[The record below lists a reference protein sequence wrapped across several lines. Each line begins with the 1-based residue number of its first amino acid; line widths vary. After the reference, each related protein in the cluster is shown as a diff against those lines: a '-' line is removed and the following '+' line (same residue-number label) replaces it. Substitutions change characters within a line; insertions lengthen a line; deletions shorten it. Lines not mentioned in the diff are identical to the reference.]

1 MSRRVELNRTALPD
15 FTARQL
21 EAVLALVEYGSFVAA
36 AARLRISQPAL
47 TRTVAHLEAE
57 LGVRLFDRTTRRVQ
71 VTPAGREFAAVADRM
86 LNDLRITVQSV
97 REVAQERRGLVVVSS
112 VMSVAGAVLP
122 RLIARYRADRPG
134 VEIRVRESVH
144 GSVLEDVRSGVAD
157 FGIGYIDELPD
168 FAIGT
173 PLGQETFCVVLPAR
187 HKLAARRTL
196 GLSAISGEPIVALPG
211 DSRTQRTIDAAAAM
225 AGAPLRQLVVVT
237 QIATLLSFVAAGV
250 GLGIV
255 PRGAVRGPLGRQL
268 RVVPLEPRLMRRI
281 GLIALREREPTP
293 AASGLLALLR
303 QRWSRSD

>member
-1 MSRRVELNRTALPD
+1 VSARRALTRTAIPD
-15 FTARQL
+15 FSARQL

-36 AARLRISQPAL
+36 AARLRMSQPAL
-47 TRTVAHLEAE
+47 TRTIAHLEAE

-71 VTPAGREFAAVADRM
+71 VSAAGREFAAVADRM

-112 VMSVAGAVLP
+112 VMSVAGAILP

-134 VEIRVRESVH
+134 VEIRLRESVH

-168 FAIGT
+168 FAVGT

-187 HKLAARRTL
+187 HKLAGRRTL
-196 GLSAISGEPIVALPG
+196 TLSSLAGEPFVALPN
-211 DSRTQRTIDAAAAM
+211 DSRTQRTIDAAASA
-225 AGAPLRQLVVVT
+225 AGMTLRQMVVVT

-255 PRGAVRGPLGRQL
+255 PRGAVREPLGHRL
-268 RVVPLEPRLMRRI
+268 RVVRLEPRLTRRI

-293 AASGLLALLR
+293 AASGLLVLLR
-303 QRWSRSD
+303 QQWSRSL